1 MDLAAEAGCL
11 VLEAIDRVADII
23 VDSHRGLLGSWNW
36 REKST
41 SRNNAWTCYQ
51 SARGSS

>member
-23 VDSHRGLLGSWNW
+23 VNCHRDSW
-36 REKST
+36 
-41 SRNNAWTCYQ
+41 
-51 SARGSS
+51 ARGIGGKKHLTQ